1 MLATSGEC
9 RTIGPCIAIR
19 QQSVVLLS
27 RREGADACTPRT
39 SPLSLREGFVIVR
52 LGERHMAYMRDDDA
66 IREYHALRKEQD
78 EVTRQIAELRRRART
93 IKVEVQARK
102 AALPCIQGK

>member
-1 MLATSGEC
+1 
-9 RTIGPCIAIR
+9 
-19 QQSVVLLS
+19 
-27 RREGADACTPRT
+27 
-39 SPLSLREGFVIVR
+39 
-52 LGERHMAYMRDDDA
+52 MAYMRDDDA